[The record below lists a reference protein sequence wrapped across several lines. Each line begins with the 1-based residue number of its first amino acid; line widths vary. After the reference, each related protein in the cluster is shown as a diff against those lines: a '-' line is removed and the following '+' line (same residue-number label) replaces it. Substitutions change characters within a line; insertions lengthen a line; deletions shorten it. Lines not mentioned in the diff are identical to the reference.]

1 MPANGD
7 HYKPDGP
14 DNFYSDALVVD
25 DARISSGGDGSSET
39 QSALA
44 NLPVSQ
50 YISEALRWHA
60 ADAFI
65 SDSGTD
71 RLGGTASSS
80 SPTSPRSSPRLA
92 ARLSLLYPPTA
103 WGELW
108 ILYPPGSFLYDHWI
122 AAGLAAIVR
131 NLRPPVP
138 AHCGIRAV
146 WSIRMVN
153 TYGQYVWSIRP
164 IWSPL
169 STCPVTMAPLHA
181 ADFVTMQVLA
191 ISMASLL
198 YSVAQSRHGIAHCLR
213 ACGRWLWQLRHT
225 SRAVVCGYVAAT
237 VGMDVMLELQAAEL
251 GLTPDYWHAYL
262 PSQTCLHYC
271 SAADSF
277 SIDQTR
283 QTVFTTKTIQTVMWP

>member
-1 MPANGD
+1 MQLFSGWIGTADQYRRLTDSGWVGLIDEPAVAADAMPANGD

-14 DNFYSDALVVD
+14 DNCYSDALVVD

-153 TYGQYVWSIRP
+153 TTNLV
-164 IWSPL
+164 
-169 STCPVTMAPLHA
+169 STLHLPG
-181 ADFVTMQVLA
+181 D
-191 ISMASLL
+191 
-198 YSVAQSRHGIAHCLR
+198 HGTFARC
-213 ACGRWLWQLRHT
+213 
-225 SRAVVCGYVAAT
+225 
-237 VGMDVMLELQAAEL
+237 
-251 GLTPDYWHAYL
+251 
-262 PSQTCLHYC
+262 
-271 SAADSF
+271 
-277 SIDQTR
+277 
-283 QTVFTTKTIQTVMWP
+283 

>member
-1 MPANGD
+1 M
-7 HYKPDGP
+7 
-14 DNFYSDALVVD
+14 SC
-25 DARISSGGDGSSET
+25 GSCTRLAHFCTTIGLLRGLLRSYET
-39 QSALA
+39 SALPF
-44 NLPVSQ
+44 LRTV
-50 YISEALRWHA
+50 ALE
-60 ADAFI
+60 
-65 SDSGTD
+65 
-71 RLGGTASSS
+71 
-80 SPTSPRSSPRLA
+80 P
-92 ARLSLLYPPTA
+92 
-103 WGELW
+103 
-108 ILYPPGSFLYDHWI
+108 
-122 AAGLAAIVR
+122 
-131 NLRPPVP
+131 
-138 AHCGIRAV
+138 
-146 WSIRMVN
+146 
-153 TYGQYVWSIRP
+153 YGQYVWSIRP

-277 SIDQTR
+277 SIDQTQ